1 MLRVVR
7 AAVGRGTLIPL
18 SLYDPDA
25 CEMGGAARV
34 GGLLL
39 GKSRAEVEEEERR
52 LAAEGLA

>member
-18 SLYDPDA
+18 SVYDPDA
-25 CEMGGAARV
+25 CEMGGRARV

-39 GKSRAEVEEEERR
+39 GASRAEVLEEDRR
-52 LAAEGLA
+52 LAAEGLD